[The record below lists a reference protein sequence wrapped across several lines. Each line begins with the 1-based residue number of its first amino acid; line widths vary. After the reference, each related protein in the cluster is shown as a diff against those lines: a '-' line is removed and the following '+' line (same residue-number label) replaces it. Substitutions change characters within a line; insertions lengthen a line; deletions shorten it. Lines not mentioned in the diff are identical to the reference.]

1 MFPLS
6 SRQLLLQ
13 APAQARPVSSR
24 AQPGQ
29 VRRPVPIDIY
39 LPRPSPSSS
48 FPSYSRPHPTH
59 QPTFHPLNQPASKD
73 QSLDHLDLVTPQTQ
87 HHHVGTTFQS
97 RLCRPGPRHLPSQGE
112 AQTELCRRSWRQER
126 QRPWYVI
133 APKPPLSHD
142 PALARVPRSTANL
155 SCSYTEAEG
164 IDLQIAIETQKTG
177 WKINTS
183 PSTIEEKEI
192 LKKHLTEP
200 PVKRI
205 DLHFP
210 LGMEVTARNLKG
222 VTIKD
227 AMDAIHKAYKK
238 RSDDELDKPY
248 LMGFEWDKEESWTRL
263 VVHLSPNSTQ
273 AMSSGGKKKKNKK
286 DEE

>member
-1 MFPLS
+1 MSEPLKKVDSAVQGLSASPPKEAKRRQS
-6 SRQLLLQ
+6 SAA
-13 APAQARPVSSR
+13 APGVMN
-24 AQPGQ
+24 
-29 VRRPVPIDIY
+29 V
-39 LPRPSPSSS
+39 
-48 FPSYSRPHPTH
+48 
-59 QPTFHPLNQPASKD
+59 N
-73 QSLDHLDLVTPQTQ
+73 DLEE
-87 HHHVGTTFQS
+87 
-97 RLCRPGPRHLPSQGE
+97 QGIE
-112 AQTELCRRSWRQER
+112 
-126 QRPWYVI
+126 
-133 APKPPLSHD
+133 
-142 PALARVPRSTANL
+142 
-155 SCSYTEAEG
+155 
-164 IDLQIAIETQKTG
+164 LQIAIETQKTG

-227 AMDAIHKAYKK
+227 ALDAIHKAYKK